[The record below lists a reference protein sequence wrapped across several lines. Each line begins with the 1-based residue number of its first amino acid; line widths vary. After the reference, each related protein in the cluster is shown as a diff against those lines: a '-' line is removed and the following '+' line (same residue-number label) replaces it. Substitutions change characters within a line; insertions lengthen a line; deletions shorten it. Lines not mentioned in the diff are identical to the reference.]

1 MAGLVS
7 RNLFPLMTLAALG
20 ALGAALI
27 SQFAFDLEPCVLC
40 IYQRV
45 PYAAVLFLG
54 AVGIW
59 VTMIN
64 RAHLAVLTGLVFAA
78 GAGVAL
84 YHVGVEQHW
93 WPSAAG
99 CGGVTDIPANFE
111 NFRAGLRDL
120 KPVKPCDEIDWTL
133 FGVSMATYNMAVSL
147 GLAAVCLFA
156 ARRIGGGK
164 SA

>member
-7 RNLFPLMTLAALG
+7 RNLLPLMTLAALG

-45 PYAAVLFLG
+45 PYVAVLFLG

-99 CGGVTDIPANFE
+99 CGDFE

-120 KPVKPCDEIDWTL
+120 KPVKPCDEVDWTL